1 MSRGSL
7 RKPLFGVALLT
18 GVLLLL
24 PAVAMRFT
32 QEVSWGPGDFAA
44 AAILLFA
51 TGSALVLATRLR
63 SRVHRIGVIGFIVLA
78 LLVVWAELAI
88 GLFH

>member
-1 MSRGSL
+1 MRRSSL

-18 GVLLLL
+18 GVLLLI

-32 QEVSWGPGDFAA
+32 NEVSWGPGDFVVAA
-44 AAILLFA
+44 VLLLAA
-51 TGSALVLATRLR
+51 GSAFVLATRLR
-63 SRVHRIGVIGFIVLA
+63 SRVHRFGVIGLVTFVL
-78 LLVVWAELAI
+78 LIIWAELAV

>member
-24 PAVAMRFT
+24 PVVAMRFT
-32 QEVSWGPGDFAA
+32 KEVSWGLGDFVVAA
-44 AAILLFA
+44 VLLLAA
-51 TGSALVLATRLR
+51 GSALVLAPRLR
-63 SRVHRIGVIGFIVLA
+63 NRVHRIGVVCLVTCA
-78 LLVVWAELAI
+78 LLIVWAELAV

>member
-18 GVLLLL
+18 GLLLLL

-32 QEVSWGPGDFAA
+32 KQVSWGLGNFVVAA
-44 AAILLFA
+44 VLLLAA
-51 TGSALVLATRLR
+51 GSALVLATRLR
-63 SRVHRIGVIGFIVLA
+63 SRVHRIGIICLITLA
-78 LLVVWAELAI
+78 LLVVWAELAV

>member
-7 RKPLFGVALLT
+7 RKPLVGVALVT

-24 PAVAMRFT
+24 PAIAMRFT
-32 QEVSWGPGDFAA
+32 KEVSWGPGDFVA
-44 AAILLFA
+44 AAILLAA

-63 SRVHRIGVIGFIVLA
+63 RRVHRIGAIGLVTVA
-78 LLVVWAELAI
+78 LLVVWAELAV